1 MLAKTRS
8 NLNLSTGEII
18 AICRPFCIVSEPSQI
33 EECYNLPFTDEE
45 KKWLPCIKLL
55 KEHRRCD
62 YVQANYDES
71 AEKYLR
77 YINYFESSFKE
88 LGSSKEH
95 SVIYKLRKQ
104 GYWSNE

>member
-45 KKWLPCIKLL
+45 KKNGYHASNFL
-55 KEHRRCD
+55 KNTVGVITYR
-62 YVQANYDES
+62 QTTMNQQKNTS
-71 AEKYLR
+71 ATLIILNRHLR
-77 YINYFESSFKE
+77 NWAVPKNIQLFTS
-88 LGSSKEH
+88 
-95 SVIYKLRKQ
+95 
-104 GYWSNE
+104 

>member
-45 KKWLPCIKLL
+45 KKMATM
-55 KEHRRCD
+55 H
-62 YVQANYDES
+62 QTS
-71 AEKYLR
+71 
-77 YINYFESSFKE
+77 
-88 LGSSKEH
+88 
-95 SVIYKLRKQ
+95 
-104 GYWSNE
+104 